1 MLIMS
6 LSAKADN
13 KQLERGEG
21 MFTFQDPEN
30 KDLKPVDVHYYIP
43 EDGNITTCP
52 IIFVFQGNDRD
63 YTYLMDTWGKDAKDK
78 HYMVFIPQFNMK
90 DYPLH
95 LYQEVGVMDK
105 NTPSLHL
112 RIKPQQAW

>member
-63 YTYLMDTWGKDAKDK
+63 YTYLMDTWGKDAKALYGF
-78 HYMVFIPQFNMK
+78 HSPIQHERLSATSIPRGRCNGQK
-90 DYPLH
+90 THRPY
-95 LYQEVGVMDK
+95 
-105 NTPSLHL
+105 T
-112 RIKPQQAW
+112 